1 MATKKVLS
9 MRGKEILPK
18 KAAKP
23 VPSITTTVE
32 AFLGALKASYPPE
45 RKSTIPVLSYA
56 RLTDN
61 AITTTDLDS
70 TTVTKFDAKGK
81 IDCLIP
87 YRLALDVLKGES
99 GALTVTPLE
108 DHWVL
113 LKVGELEFKLQGM
126 SAANFPAI
134 PTPATTS
141 LTLTGEVFTRM
152 LTRTI
157 FAISAEESR
166 YTLNGALLLADS
178 TGAVT
183 MVATDGHRLALVNEQ
198 GEGSLDKILIPRK
211 ALDYLKTRIGETVEI
226 GAVTTEGTNGMTT
239 FRTGNT
245 ILVSRNLNGQF
256 PNYEA
261 VMPRADATKVKVQIL
276 DPVKFEDNLKRV
288 AKCADERSGAV
299 KFTFFD
305 TGGEIKAE
313 SSERGSAKAPIA
325 CVVEGGTSV
334 GITMGFNAGY
344 ILDLL
349 KVTKK
354 EPLTLSLR
362 DNQSAGMFTVG
373 EDNYRHVIMPMRL

>member
-108 DHWVL
+108 NHWVL

-198 GEGSLDKILIPRK
+198 GEGNLEKTLIPRK
-211 ALDYLKTRIGETVEI
+211 ALDYLKTRISGKVEI
-226 GAVTTEGTNGMTT
+226 GLYKPEGHPGDTT

-245 ILVSRNLNGQF
+245 ILIARNLKGQF

-261 VMPRADATKVKVQIL
+261 VMPRDQKVTVQIL

-288 AKCADERSGAV
+288 AKCADERSGAIRLA
-299 KFTFFD
+299 FTD
-305 TGGEIKAE
+305 RGGVVSAS
-313 SSERGSAKAPIA
+313 SSERGEAQAPIA
-325 CVVEGGTSV
+325 CTVDGVTSV
-334 GITMGFNAGY
+334 GITMGFNAGF

-373 EDNYRHVIMPMRL
+373 EGNYRYVIMPMRL

>member
-1 MATKKVLS
+1 MGTKKVVSIKKKPATKKSAPL
-9 MRGKEILPK
+9 L
-18 KAAKP
+18 
-23 VPSITTTVE
+23 TTTVE

-45 RKSTIPVLSYA
+45 KKSIIPVLTYA
-56 RLTDN
+56 RITDN
-61 AITTTDLDS
+61 AVSTTDLDN
-70 TTVTKFDAKGK
+70 TTITTFEAKGK

-108 DHWVL
+108 NHWVL

-126 SAANFPAI
+126 SAANFPAT

-141 LTLTGEVFTRM
+141 LTLTGEVFSRM

-226 GAVTTEGTNGMTT
+226 GTIKTEGTNGMTT

-261 VMPRADATKVKVQIL
+261 VMPRDQKVTVQIL

-288 AKCADERSGAV
+288 AKCADERSGAIRLA
-299 KFTFFD
+299 FTD
-305 TGGEIKAE
+305 RGGVVSAS
-313 SSERGSAKAPIA
+313 SSERGEAQAPIS
-325 CVVEGGTSV
+325 CLVEGISEKLS
-334 GITMGFNAGY
+334 IGFNANF

-362 DNQSAGMFTVG
+362 DNQSAGLFTVEG
-373 EDNYRHVIMPMRL
+373 DGSRFFYICMPMRL

>member
-261 VMPRADATKVKVQIL
+261 VMPRDQKVTVQIL

-288 AKCADERSGAV
+288 AKCADERSGAIRLA
-299 KFTFFD
+299 FTD
-305 TGGEIKAE
+305 RGGVVSAS
-313 SSERGSAKAPIA
+313 SSERGEAQAPIA
-325 CVVEGGTSV
+325 CTVDGVTSV
-334 GITMGFNAGY
+334 GITMGFNAGF

-373 EDNYRHVIMPMRL
+373 EGNYRYVIMPMRL

>member
-198 GEGSLDKILIPRK
+198 GEGNLEKTLIPRK
-211 ALDYLKTRIGETVEI
+211 ALDYLKTRISGKVEI
-226 GAVTTEGTNGMTT
+226 GLYKPEGHPGDTT

-245 ILVSRNLNGQF
+245 ILIARNLKGQF

-261 VMPRADATKVKVQIL
+261 VMPRDQKVTVQIL

-288 AKCADERSGAV
+288 AKCADERSGAIRLA
-299 KFTFFD
+299 FTD
-305 TGGEIKAE
+305 RGGVVSAS
-313 SSERGSAKAPIA
+313 SSERGEAQAPIA
-325 CVVEGGTSV
+325 CTVDGVTSV
-334 GITMGFNAGY
+334 GITMGFNAGF

-373 EDNYRHVIMPMRL
+373 EGNYRYVIMPMRL

>member
-198 GEGSLDKILIPRK
+198 GEGNLEKTLIPRK
-211 ALDYLKTRIGETVEI
+211 ALDYLKTRISGKVEI
-226 GAVTTEGTNGMTT
+226 GLYKPEGHPGDTT

-245 ILVSRNLNGQF
+245 ILIARNLRGQF

-261 VMPRADATKVKVQIL
+261 VMPRDQKVTVQIL

-288 AKCADERSGAV
+288 AKCADERSGAIRLA
-299 KFTFFD
+299 FTD
-305 TGGEIKAE
+305 RGGVVSAS
-313 SSERGSAKAPIA
+313 SSERGEAQAPIA
-325 CVVEGGTSV
+325 CTVDGVTSV
-334 GITMGFNAGY
+334 GITMGFNAGF

-373 EDNYRHVIMPMRL
+373 EGTGYRYAIMPMRL